1 MNVRS
6 NSIFDYRFR
15 ASDSAVAGPIRH
27 ATAQTRVG
35 AVLVARSSRGVC
47 AIFLGDDADALREAL
62 ASAFPNVELIK
73 DPHALHRELSR
84 VVAFID
90 GDPVA
95 GPVVLDIGG
104 SAFEQQVWQAL
115 CEIPFGE
122 TRSYGDIARK
132 LDMPDAARGVA
143 GACAANVLAL
153 AIPCHRVLRSDGTIS
168 GYRWG
173 VARKRALLAA
183 ELDA

>member
-15 ASDSAVAGPIRH
+15 APDSAVAGPIRH
-27 ATAQTRVG
+27 AAGQTRVG

-47 AIFLGDDADALREAL
+47 AIFLGDDADALSDAL
-62 ASAFPNVELIK
+62 ASAFPGVELIE
-73 DPHALHRELSR
+73 DPRALQRELAQ
-84 VVAFID
+84 VIAFIEREPED
-90 GDPVA
+90 GT
-95 GPVVLDIGG
+95 VVLDVGG

-115 CEIPFGE
+115 CEIPSGE

>member
-15 ASDSAVAGPIRH
+15 APDSAIAGPIRH
-27 ATAQTRVG
+27 AKGQTRVG

-47 AIFLGDDADALREAL
+47 AIFLGDDADALRDAL
-62 ASAFPNVELIK
+62 ASAFPGVELIE
-73 DPHALHRELSR
+73 DRQALQLELAQ
-84 VVAFID
+84 VIAFVGGEPVQGKVA
-90 GDPVA
+90 
-95 GPVVLDIGG
+95 LDIGG

-173 VARKRALLAA
+173 VVRKRALLAA